1 MVLHV
6 TVLCWYRLLRHFTQ
20 ETCAH
25 ESFIRFVLFHSL
37 MPQDC
42 MTALYSIGIRNF
54 YMFFFIVISPLLR
67 VEIRS
72 VGCGRRVANCLW
84 GGTDKAVC
92 TRWNKEVARP
102 CQRALPLPSS
112 VYVEAVNQIFLLCA
126 IFPHLLFHCL
136 PCFTHHWFLSIFL
149 CVPIRDWELSW
160 VSSVVY
166 FAESLFV

>member
-1 MVLHV
+1 MCLVHCDV
-6 TVLCWYRLLRHFTQ
+6 VRNCTLLVSSFT
-20 ETCAH
+20 TLYTGDMC
-25 ESFIRFVLFHSL
+25 SRKLYNFRFVLFHSL

-42 MTALYSIGIRNF
+42 MTALYSIGTRNF

-84 GGTDKAVC
+84 GGTGKAVC

-126 IFPHLLFHCL
+126 ILSTSSFPLFALFHAPL
-136 PCFTHHWFLSIFL
+136 VSFYFPL
-149 CVPIRDWELSW
+149 CSN
-160 VSSVVY
+160 
-166 FAESLFV
+166 